1 VALARAGSGRV
12 GGPVR
17 SWFRCSPRVDLA
29 SVPDMARLLLQYTDR
44 GDFLEKFMD
53 HLEVEAF
60 IAAWWPQVDL
70 HMP

>member
-1 VALARAGSGRV
+1 
-12 GGPVR
+12 
-17 SWFRCSPRVDLA
+17 
-29 SVPDMARLLLQYTDR
+29 MARLLLQYTDR